1 MLEIVDVAP
10 RDGLQNAPGS
20 LAPELRAELCERL
33 FAAGVRRIEAVSF
46 VDPRRVPQMG
56 GAEEVVAALPP
67 PVLAVGEGL
76 VLNERGLERLLG
88 TGLGRVRITLG
99 VSDPFNR
106 RNAGISAEAGLEA
119 TIRMI
124 SQARDA
130 GIWVGV
136 GLATAL
142 GCPFA
147 GEVAPHVALEAG
159 RRAADAGADEVVFAD
174 TIGVA
179 GPADVRALVT
189 PATDWGIP
197 IGIHLHNTRN
207 TGYANA
213 LAAIDAGATVIDA
226 AVGGLGGCP
235 FAPGATGN
243 IATEDLVYLLDREA
257 HEHPL
262 KLAQI
267 LDVARW
273 LSNVTGFE
281 LPGQLHRVPA
291 FPPAPSDGAQP
302 GKVPGPAAGPGHPR

>member
-1 MLEIVDVAP
+1 MALQIVDVGP
-10 RDGLQNAPGS
+10 RDGLQNAPRSFG
-20 LAPELRAELCERL
+20 PELRAELCERL
-33 FAAGVRRIEAVSF
+33 WAAGVRRMEAVSF
-46 VDPRRVPQMG
+46 VNPQRVPQMA
-56 GAEEVVAALPP
+56 GAEEVVAALPA
-67 PVLAVGEGL
+67 PVLEAAEGL
-76 VLNERGLERLLG
+76 VLNERGLERLLL
-88 TGLGRVRITLG
+88 TDLRRARITFG

-106 RNAGISAEAGLEA
+106 RNAGVSAQEGLEA

-124 SQARDA
+124 GRAHEA

-147 GEVAPHVALEAG
+147 GEVAPEAALEAG

-179 GPADVRALVT
+179 GPRAVRALVA
-189 PATDWGIP
+189 PASAWGIP

-213 LAAIDAGATVIDA
+213 LAAIDAGATVLDA

-243 IATEDLVYLLDREA
+243 IATEDLLYLLDREGL
-257 HEHPL
+257 EHPVTL
-262 KLAQI
+262 TAI

-273 LSNVTGFE
+273 LGAATGFE

-291 FPPAPSDGAQP
+291 FPS
-302 GKVPGPAAGPGHPR
+302 VPES